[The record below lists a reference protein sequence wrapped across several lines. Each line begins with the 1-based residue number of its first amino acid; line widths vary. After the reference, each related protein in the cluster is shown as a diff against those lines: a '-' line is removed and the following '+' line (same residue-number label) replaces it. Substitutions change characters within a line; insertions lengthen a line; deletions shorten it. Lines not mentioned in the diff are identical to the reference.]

1 MDENDIILK
10 LHKGGF
16 AGYSPLTLMCGRGG
30 IGRRAALRSLW
41 GNTRGSSSLLGRTN
55 YCVVTLALFYHNAHQ
70 LRSPSKYI
78 MFRDRD
84 HGKNF
89 TMTD

>member
-1 MDENDIILK
+1 MDVNDIILK

-41 GNTRGSSSLLGRTN
+41 GKTRGSSSLLGRTKF
-55 YCVVTLALFYHNAHQ
+55 LL
-70 LRSPSKYI
+70 I
-78 MFRDRD
+78 MDA
-84 HGKNF
+84 
-89 TMTD
+89 